1 MLDLFTIFSKGG
13 IVLWYFQGTSQLFT
27 ASVNELIKNV
37 ILQERGVSSAWNHN
51 TLSLQYKLDNEFE
64 LVFVVAYQN
73 ILKLTYI
80 DKFLNEIQL
89 RFRDIYKN
97 QIQNSQFSHDFN
109 GFNKEFHIILKECE
123 AEAKAALQTSKKPMA
138 FSESAKSSKT
148 VSSILEKKTGFL
160 GSLISTEPVKEPF
173 TSKKGPVK
181 VEVAADSGEDAAVS
195 NMSDDQISSV
205 INDSKMKKLITAGQR
220 PKKFEKKGKEKEKVT
235 PTSPKAKGKVGTKWD
250 ADGHQGPLDYGSKD
264 KSNNDNETI
273 NMDLDKYA
281 SVNNFKLLAS
291 FNDRQQWV

>member
-89 RFRDIYKN
+89 RFRDMYKN
-97 QIQNSQFSHDFN
+97 QIQNSQFSHDFS
-109 GFNKEFHIILKECE
+109 GFNAEFHSVLKECE
-123 AEAKAALQTSKKPMA
+123 AEAKAALQTTKKPMA
-138 FSESAKSSKT
+138 FSESAKSTKT
-148 VSSILEKKTGFL
+148 VSSMLEKKTGFL
-160 GSLISTEPVKEPF
+160 GSFMSTEAVKEPA
-173 TSKKGPVK
+173 TGRKGPAK
-181 VEVAADSGEDAAVS
+181 VEAAFDSGEDAVLS
-195 NMSDDQISSV
+195 NMSDDQMSMM
-205 INDSKMKKLITAGQR
+205 NESKMKKLIAGGQR

-264 KSNNDNETI
+264 NSSPDNEALNT
-273 NMDLDKYA
+273 DLDKYA
-281 SVNNFKLLAS
+281 SVSVIKY
-291 FNDRQQWV
+291 WVECQS